1 MRHSVLLSTLL
12 LTAAALTGMALTGMA
27 QAQDFF
33 DGEKP
38 AVQTADRVEWAW
50 DGGDRV
56 GIAVPATVHY
66 QPGGTPRVIVK
77 GPSDLLARVRYDHGE
92 LGLARSMF
100 DWNWNGEKLD
110 VTLTGMTLRQV
121 ALAGRVDMDMGAL
134 KQDRLQISI
143 AGRGMVEA
151 SGHADD
157 LLLKIAGSGEYK
169 LGKLTAQS
177 LQVKIAGSGQVDAG
191 AADHADVNIAGSGDV
206 HFASAMPKDIQTRI
220 SGSGTVSDAEG
231 RTIGR
236 REARNRREDFRQR

>member
-1 MRHSVLLSTLL
+1 MRASLLFTATG
-12 LTAAALTGMALTGMA
+12 LTAAFVIPAL
-27 QAQDFF
+27 AQDFF

-38 AVQTADRVEWAW
+38 AVQTADRLEWAW
-50 DGGDRV
+50 DGGDKV

-121 ALAGRVDMDMGAL
+121 GLAGRVDMDMGAL

-143 AGRGMVEA
+143 AGRGTVEA

-157 LLLKIAGSGEYK
+157 LSLKIAGSGEYR
-169 LGKLTAQS
+169 LGKFSAGS
-177 LQVKIAGSGQVDAG
+177 MQVRIAGSGQVE
-191 AADHADVNIAGSGDV
+191 AATADRADVHIAGSGDV
-206 HFASAMPKDIQTRI
+206 HFVSAMPKDLETHI
-220 SGSGTVSDAEG
+220 SGSGSVSDAEG
-231 RTIGR
+231 RSINGR
-236 REARNRREDFRQR
+236 RDRREDRTR

>member
-1 MRHSVLLSTLL
+1 MRNSVFLPTLL
-12 LTAAALTGMALTGMA
+12 LTGLGLTGAAL
-27 QAQDFF
+27 AQDFF

-66 QPGGTPRVIVK
+66 QQGGSPRVIVK
-77 GPSDLLARVRYDHGE
+77 GPAGLLSRVRYDHGQ
-92 LGLARSMF
+92 LGLVRSPF
-100 DWNWNGEKLD
+100 DWNWDGEKLD
-110 VTLTGMTLRQV
+110 VTLTGMTLHQV

-134 KQDRLQISI
+134 KQDRLQVSI
-143 AGRGMVEA
+143 AGRGTVEA
-151 SGHADD
+151 SGHADE

-169 LGKLTAQS
+169 FDKLSAGTM
-177 LQVKIAGSGQVDAG
+177 QVKIAGSGQVDAG
-191 AADHADVNIAGSGDV
+191 SADHADVDIAGSGDV
-206 HFASAMPKDIQTRI
+206 HFASAMPKDIQTHI

-236 REARNRREDFRQR
+236 REARNRREDRWQR